1 MNMKYLFGSIFALYS
16 SNLFATANDWQLSF
30 QNPATD
36 LMQEVIDLHDLI
48 LIMMTVIT
56 LFVLFL
62 LFYVSFRFSAK
73 RNPTPSTTTHNTILE
88 VLWTALP
95 VVILV
100 VMAVPSF
107 KLLYKQEK
115 SDSYDM
121 TVKVIGHQWYWE
133 YEYPDHGDF
142 YFESY
147 MIQDEDLQE
156 GDLRLLTVD
165 NPLIIP
171 ANKNVQILI
180 TAGDVLHSW
189 AVPSMGIKTDA
200 VPGRLNETWVN
211 VKEPGTYRGQC
222 SEICGTGHGFMP
234 VVVKVLP
241 ENEFMAWV
249 NEAKNNYAINEDIQP
264 ITSSENEELVLSKNE
279 VIKLE
284 FEENKL

>member
-1 MNMKYLFGSIFALYS
+1 MKSILSVFFIFISFELYGKQ
-16 SNLFATANDWQLSF
+16 ATDWQLSF

-36 LMQEVIDLHDLI
+36 LMGSVVGLHNII
-48 LIMMTVIT
+48 LIVMTLVT

-73 RNPTPSTTTHNTILE
+73 RNPIPSTTTHNTVVE
-88 VLWTALP
+88 VLWTAIP
-95 VVILV
+95 IVILV
-100 VMAVPSF
+100 VLAIPSF
-107 KLLYKQEK
+107 KLLYQQEK
-115 SDSYDM
+115 SENYDM

-147 MIQDEDLQE
+147 MVQEQDLEE

-165 NPLIIP
+165 NPLVIP
-171 ANKNVQILI
+171 ANKNIQILI

-189 AVPSMGIKTDA
+189 AVPSMGLKTDA

-211 VKEPGTYRGQC
+211 VKEPGIYRGKC
-222 SEICGTGHGFMP
+222 SEICGSGHGFMP

-241 ENEFMAWV
+241 EREFMAWA
-249 NEAKNNYAINEDIQP
+249 NEAKNNYAINEDIEINKP
-264 ITSSENEELVLSKNE
+264 EEE
-279 VIKLE
+279 IVISQNNIIQL
-284 FEENKL
+284 EENNL

>member
-1 MNMKYLFGSIFALYS
+1 MKSILSVFFIFISFELYGKQ
-16 SNLFATANDWQLSF
+16 ATDWQLSF

-36 LMQEVIDLHDLI
+36 LMGSVVGLHNVI
-48 LIMMTVIT
+48 LIVMSLITV
-56 LFVLFL
+56 FVLFL

-73 RNPTPSTTTHNTILE
+73 RNPIPSTRTHNTVVE
-88 VLWTALP
+88 VLWTAIP
-95 VVILV
+95 IVILV
-100 VMAVPSF
+100 VLAIPSF
-107 KLLYKQEK
+107 KLLYQQEK
-115 SDSYDM
+115 SENYDM

-147 MIQDEDLQE
+147 MIQDEELKE

-165 NPLIIP
+165 NPLVIP

-189 AVPSMGIKTDA
+189 AVPSMGLKTDA

-211 VKEPGTYRGQC
+211 VKEPGIYRGQC
-222 SEICGTGHGFMP
+222 SEICGSGHGFMP

-241 ENEFMAWV
+241 EREFMAWA
-249 NEAKNNYAINEDIQP
+249 NEAKNNYAINEDIE
-264 ITSSENEELVLSKNE
+264 INKSEEEI
-279 VIKLE
+279 VISQNNIIQL
-284 FEENKL
+284 EENNL

>member
-1 MNMKYLFGSIFALYS
+1 
-16 SNLFATANDWQLSF
+16 
-30 QNPATD
+30 
-36 LMQEVIDLHDLI
+36 
-48 LIMMTVIT
+48 MTVIT

-73 RNPTPSTTTHNTILE
+73 RNPVPSTTTHNTIIE
-88 VLWTALP
+88 ILWTAIP
-95 VVILV
+95 IVILV
-100 VMAVPSF
+100 VMAIPSF

-133 YEYPDHGDF
+133 YEYPDHGNF

-147 MIQDEDLQE
+147 MIEEEDLQKD
-156 GDLRLLTVD
+156 DLRLLTVD
-165 NPLIIP
+165 NPLVIP
-171 ANKNVQILI
+171 ANKNIQILI

-189 AVPSMGIKTDA
+189 AMPSMGIKTDA
-200 VPGRLNETWVN
+200 VPGRLNETWIN

-222 SEICGTGHGFMP
+222 SEICGRGHGFMP

-249 NEAKNNYAINEDIQP
+249 NEAKNNYAVNEDI
-264 ITSSENEELVLSKNE
+264 ELNETLDNEIIVSKNK
-279 VIKLE
+279 IIQLE
-284 FEENKL
+284 ETK

>member
-1 MNMKYLFGSIFALYS
+1 MSKMKSIFSVFFFLVSFNA
-16 SNLFATANDWQLSF
+16 FGKQATDWQLSF

-36 LMQEVIDLHDLI
+36 LMGSVVGLHNII
-48 LIMMTVIT
+48 LIVMTLVT

-73 RNPTPSTTTHNTILE
+73 RNPIPSTTTHNTVVE
-88 VLWTALP
+88 VLWTAIP
-95 VVILV
+95 IVILV
-100 VMAVPSF
+100 VLAIPSF
-107 KLLYKQEK
+107 KLLYQQEK
-115 SDSYDM
+115 SENYDM

-165 NPLIIP
+165 NPLVIP
-171 ANKNVQILI
+171 ANKNIQILI

-189 AVPSMGIKTDA
+189 AVPSMGLKTDA

-211 VKEPGTYRGQC
+211 VKEPGIYRGQC

-241 ENEFMAWV
+241 ESEFIAWA
-249 NEAKNNYAINEDIQP
+249 NEAKNNYAINEDIK
-264 ITSSENEELVLSKNE
+264 TNETNEEIIISQNNL
-279 VIKLE
+279 IKLE
-284 FEENKL
+284 ENNL

>member
-1 MNMKYLFGSIFALYS
+1 
-16 SNLFATANDWQLSF
+16 
-30 QNPATD
+30 
-36 LMQEVIDLHDLI
+36 
-48 LIMMTVIT
+48 MTLVT

-73 RNPTPSTTTHNTILE
+73 RNPIPSTRTHNTVVE
-88 VLWTALP
+88 VLWTAIP
-95 VVILV
+95 IVILV
-100 VMAVPSF
+100 VLAIPSF
-107 KLLYKQEK
+107 KLLYQQEK
-115 SDSYDM
+115 SENYDM

-147 MIQDEDLQE
+147 MVQDADLQE

-165 NPLIIP
+165 NPLVIP
-171 ANKNVQILI
+171 ANKNIQILI

-189 AVPSMGIKTDA
+189 AVPSMGLKTDA

-211 VKEPGTYRGQC
+211 VKEPGIYRGQC

-241 ENEFMAWV
+241 ESEFIAWA
-249 NEAKNNYAINEDIQP
+249 NEAKNNYAINEDIK
-264 ITSSENEELVLSKNE
+264 TNETNEEIIISQNNL
-279 VIKLE
+279 IKLE
-284 FEENKL
+284 ENNL

>member
-1 MNMKYLFGSIFALYS
+1 MKSIFSVFFFLVSFEA
-16 SNLFATANDWQLSF
+16 FGKQATDWQLSF

-36 LMQEVIDLHDLI
+36 LMGSVVGLHNII
-48 LIMMTVIT
+48 LIVMTLVT

-73 RNPTPSTTTHNTILE
+73 RNPIPSTTTHNTVVE
-88 VLWTALP
+88 VLWTAIP
-95 VVILV
+95 SVILV
-100 VMAVPSF
+100 VLAIPSF
-107 KLLYKQEK
+107 KLLYQQEK
-115 SDSYDM
+115 SENYDM

-165 NPLIIP
+165 NPLVIP
-171 ANKNVQILI
+171 ANKNIQILI

-189 AVPSMGIKTDA
+189 AVPSMGLKTDA

-211 VKEPGTYRGQC
+211 VKEPGIYRGQC

-241 ENEFMAWV
+241 ESEFIAWA
-249 NEAKNNYAINEDIQP
+249 NEAKNNYAINEDIK
-264 ITSSENEELVLSKNE
+264 TNETNEEIIISQNNLIQL
-279 VIKLE
+279 
-284 FEENKL
+284 EENNL

>member
-1 MNMKYLFGSIFALYS
+1 MRILLILITALLSFRSFANAPY
-16 SNLFATANDWQLSF
+16 DWQLGF
-30 QNPATD
+30 QEPASPVMRSV
-36 LMQEVIDLHDLI
+36 LELHDFV
-48 LIMMTVIT
+48 LIMMTAIT
-56 LFVLFL
+56 IFVLIL
-62 LFYVSFRFSAK
+62 IIYVVIRFRKSVNPNPSK
-73 RNPTPSTTTHNTILE
+73 RTHNAFIE
-88 VLWTALP
+88 ILWTGIP
-95 VVILV
+95 VIILIA
-100 VMAVPSF
+100 MAIPSF
-107 KLLYKQEK
+107 KLLYEQDVIPEA
-115 SDSYDM
+115 DM

-165 NPLIIP
+165 NPLVIP

-222 SEICGTGHGFMP
+222 SEICGTGHGYMP
-234 VVVKVLP
+234 VVIEALS
-241 ENEFMAWV
+241 ENEFAAWV
-249 NEAKNNYAINEDIQP
+249 NEAKNEFA
-264 ITSSENEELVLSKNE
+264 ELNSRTIALSK
-279 VIKLE
+279 
-284 FEENKL
+284 

>member
-1 MNMKYLFGSIFALYS
+1 MQLMKTLCSIILVFLT
-16 SNLFATANDWQLSF
+16 SNLYAVATDWQLSF

-36 LMQEVIDLHDLI
+36 LMQKVVSLHNGI
-48 LIMMTVIT
+48 LIVMTAIT

-73 RNPTPSTTTHNTILE
+73 RNPVPSTTTHNTVIE
-88 VLWTALP
+88 VLWTAIP

-100 VMAVPSF
+100 IMAIPSF
-107 KLLYKQEK
+107 KLLYEQEK
-115 SDSYDM
+115 SETYDM

-147 MIQDEDLQE
+147 MVQDEDLQE

-165 NPLIIP
+165 NPLVIP

-180 TAGDVLHSW
+180 SAGDVLHSW

-211 VKEPGTYRGQC
+211 VKEPGIYRGQC

-241 ENEFMAWV
+241 ENEFIAWA
-249 NEAKNNYAINEDIQP
+249 NEAKNNYAINEDININQP
-264 ITSSENEELVLSKNE
+264 SEDKIIVSENKIIQL
-279 VIKLE
+279 
-284 FEENKL
+284 EENKL

>member
-1 MNMKYLFGSIFALYS
+1 MKSIFL
-16 SNLFATANDWQLSF
+16 LFFFLVSFKAFGKQATAWQLSF

-36 LMQEVIDLHDLI
+36 LMGSVVGLHNII
-48 LIMMTVIT
+48 LIVMTLVT

-73 RNPTPSTTTHNTILE
+73 RNPIPSTTTHNTVVE
-88 VLWTALP
+88 VLWTAIP
-95 VVILV
+95 IVILV
-100 VMAVPSF
+100 VLAIPSF
-107 KLLYKQEK
+107 KLLYQQEK
-115 SDSYDM
+115 SENYDM

-147 MIQDEDLQE
+147 MVQDADLQE

-165 NPLIIP
+165 NPLVIP
-171 ANKNVQILI
+171 ANKNIQILI

-189 AVPSMGIKTDA
+189 AVPSMGLKTDA

-211 VKEPGTYRGQC
+211 VKEPGIYRGQC

-241 ENEFMAWV
+241 ESEFIAWA
-249 NEAKNNYAINEDIQP
+249 NEAKNNYAINEDIK
-264 ITSSENEELVLSKNE
+264 TNETNEEIIISQNNLIQL
-279 VIKLE
+279 
-284 FEENKL
+284 EENNL

>member
-1 MNMKYLFGSIFALYS
+1 MK
-16 SNLFATANDWQLSF
+16 
-30 QNPATD
+30 
-36 LMQEVIDLHDLI
+36 EVVTLHNGI
-48 LIMMTVIT
+48 LIVMTVIT

-73 RNPTPSTTTHNTILE
+73 RNPVPSTTTHNTIIE
-88 VLWTALP
+88 ILWTAIP
-95 VVILV
+95 IVILV
-100 VMAVPSF
+100 VMAIPSF

-133 YEYPDHGDF
+133 YEYPDHGNF

-147 MIQDEDLQE
+147 MIEEEDLQK

-165 NPLIIP
+165 NPLVIP
-171 ANKNVQILI
+171 ANKNIQILI

-189 AVPSMGIKTDA
+189 AMPSMGIKTDA
-200 VPGRLNETWVN
+200 VPGRLNETWIN

-222 SEICGTGHGFMP
+222 SEICGRGHGFMP

-249 NEAKNNYAINEDIQP
+249 NEAKNNYAVNEDIELNETLDDE
-264 ITSSENEELVLSKNE
+264 IIVSENKIIQLEETK
-279 VIKLE
+279 
-284 FEENKL
+284 

>member
-1 MNMKYLFGSIFALYS
+1 MKSILSIFFLFISFELYGKQ
-16 SNLFATANDWQLSF
+16 ATDWQLSF

-36 LMQEVIDLHDLI
+36 LMGSVVGLHNII
-48 LIMMTVIT
+48 LIVMTLVT

-73 RNPTPSTTTHNTILE
+73 RNPIPSTTTHNTVVE
-88 VLWTALP
+88 VLWTAIP
-95 VVILV
+95 IVILV
-100 VMAVPSF
+100 VLAIPSF
-107 KLLYKQEK
+107 KLLYQQEK
-115 SDSYDM
+115 SENYDM

-147 MIQDEDLQE
+147 MVQEQDLEE

-165 NPLIIP
+165 NPLVIP
-171 ANKNVQILI
+171 ANKNIQILI

-189 AVPSMGIKTDA
+189 AVPSMGLKTDA

-211 VKEPGTYRGQC
+211 VKEPGIYRGQC
-222 SEICGTGHGFMP
+222 SEICGSGHGFMP

-241 ENEFMAWV
+241 EREFMAWA
-249 NEAKNNYAINEDIQP
+249 NEAKNNYAINEDIEINKP
-264 ITSSENEELVLSKNE
+264 EEEIVISQNNI
-279 VIKLE
+279 IKLE
-284 FEENKL
+284 ENNL

>member
-1 MNMKYLFGSIFALYS
+1 MKSILSVFFIFISFELYGKQ
-16 SNLFATANDWQLSF
+16 ATDWQLSF

-36 LMQEVIDLHDLI
+36 LMGSVVGLHNII
-48 LIMMTVIT
+48 LIVMTLVT

-73 RNPTPSTTTHNTILE
+73 RNPIPSTTTHNTVVE
-88 VLWTALP
+88 VLWTAIP
-95 VVILV
+95 IVILV
-100 VMAVPSF
+100 VLAIPSF
-107 KLLYKQEK
+107 KLLYQQEK
-115 SDSYDM
+115 SENYDM

-147 MIQDEDLQE
+147 MVQEQDLEE

-165 NPLIIP
+165 NPLVIP
-171 ANKNVQILI
+171 ANKNIQILI

-189 AVPSMGIKTDA
+189 AVPSMGLKTDA

-211 VKEPGTYRGQC
+211 VKEPGIYRGQC
-222 SEICGTGHGFMP
+222 SEICGSGHGFMP

-241 ENEFMAWV
+241 EREFVAWA
-249 NEAKNNYAINEDIQP
+249 NEAKNNYAINEDIE
-264 ITSSENEELVLSKNE
+264 INKSEEEI
-279 VIKLE
+279 VISQNNIIQL
-284 FEENKL
+284 EENNL

>member
-1 MNMKYLFGSIFALYS
+1 MKFLFGSIFVFFT
-16 SNLFATANDWQLSF
+16 SNLFASANDWQLSF
-30 QNPATD
+30 QNPATN

-48 LIMMTVIT
+48 LIIMTVIT

-100 VMAVPSF
+100 VIAIPSF

-115 SDSYDM
+115 SDTYDM

-133 YEYPDHGDF
+133 YEYPDHGNF

-165 NPLIIP
+165 NPLVIP

-211 VKEPGTYRGQC
+211 VKEPGIYRGQC
-222 SEICGTGHGFMP
+222 SEICGTRHGFMP

-249 NEAKNNYAINEDIQP
+249 NVAKNNYATNEDIQP
-264 ITSSENEELVLSKNE
+264 IASPEEELVLSKNDL
-279 VIKLE
+279 VKLE
-284 FEENKL
+284 VEEKKL

>member
-1 MNMKYLFGSIFALYS
+1 MKSILSVFFIFISFELYGKQ
-16 SNLFATANDWQLSF
+16 ATDWQLSF

-36 LMQEVIDLHDLI
+36 LMGSVVGLHNII
-48 LIMMTVIT
+48 LIVMTLVT

-73 RNPTPSTTTHNTILE
+73 RNPIPSTTTHNTVVE
-88 VLWTALP
+88 VLWTAIP
-95 VVILV
+95 IVILV
-100 VMAVPSF
+100 VLAIPSF
-107 KLLYKQEK
+107 KLLYQQEK
-115 SDSYDM
+115 SENYDM

-147 MIQDEDLQE
+147 MVQEQDLEE

-165 NPLIIP
+165 NPLVIP
-171 ANKNVQILI
+171 ANKNIQILI

-189 AVPSMGIKTDA
+189 AVPSMGLKTDA

-211 VKEPGTYRGQC
+211 VKEPGIYRGQC
-222 SEICGTGHGFMP
+222 SEICGSGHGFMP

-241 ENEFMAWV
+241 EREFMAWA
-249 NEAKNNYAINEDIQP
+249 NEAKNNYAINDDIE
-264 ITSSENEELVLSKNE
+264 INKSEEEI
-279 VIKLE
+279 VISQNNIIQL
-284 FEENKL
+284 EENNL

>member
-1 MNMKYLFGSIFALYS
+1 MKSIFLVFFFLVS
-16 SNLFATANDWQLSF
+16 LNTFGKQATDWQLSF

-36 LMQEVIDLHDLI
+36 LMGSVVGLHNII
-48 LIMMTVIT
+48 LIVMTLVT

-73 RNPTPSTTTHNTILE
+73 RNPIPSTTTHNTVVE
-88 VLWTALP
+88 VLWTAIP
-95 VVILV
+95 IVILV
-100 VMAVPSF
+100 VLAIPSF
-107 KLLYKQEK
+107 KLLYQQEK
-115 SDSYDM
+115 SENYDM

-147 MIQDEDLQE
+147 MVQDADLQE

-165 NPLIIP
+165 NPLVIP
-171 ANKNVQILI
+171 ANKNIQILI

-189 AVPSMGIKTDA
+189 AVPSMGLKTDA

-211 VKEPGTYRGQC
+211 VKEPGIYRGQC

-241 ENEFMAWV
+241 ESEFIAWA
-249 NEAKNNYAINEDIQP
+249 NEAKNNYAINEDIK
-264 ITSSENEELVLSKNE
+264 TYETNEEIIISQNNL
-279 VIKLE
+279 IKLE
-284 FEENKL
+284 ENNL

>member
-1 MNMKYLFGSIFALYS
+1 MKSIFSVFFFLVSFNA
-16 SNLFATANDWQLSF
+16 FGKQATDWQLSF

-36 LMQEVIDLHDLI
+36 LMGSVVGLHNII
-48 LIMMTVIT
+48 LIVMTLVT

-73 RNPTPSTTTHNTILE
+73 RNPIPSTTTHNTVVE
-88 VLWTALP
+88 VLWTAIP
-95 VVILV
+95 IVILV
-100 VMAVPSF
+100 VLAIPSF
-107 KLLYKQEK
+107 KLLYQQEK
-115 SDSYDM
+115 SENYDM

-147 MIQDEDLQE
+147 MVQDADLQE

-165 NPLIIP
+165 NPLVIP
-171 ANKNVQILI
+171 ANKNIQILI

-189 AVPSMGIKTDA
+189 AVPSMGLKTDA

-211 VKEPGTYRGQC
+211 VKEPGIYRGQC

-241 ENEFMAWV
+241 ESEFIAWA
-249 NEAKNNYAINEDIQP
+249 NEAKNNYAINEDIK
-264 ITSSENEELVLSKNE
+264 TNETNEEIIISQNNLIQLEEKN
-279 VIKLE
+279 L
-284 FEENKL
+284 

>member
-1 MNMKYLFGSIFALYS
+1 MKSILSVLFIFISFELYGKQ
-16 SNLFATANDWQLSF
+16 ATDWQLSF

-36 LMQEVIDLHDLI
+36 LMGSVVGLHNVI
-48 LIMMTVIT
+48 LIVMSLITV
-56 LFVLFL
+56 FVLFL

-73 RNPTPSTTTHNTILE
+73 RNPIPSTRTHNTVVE
-88 VLWTALP
+88 VLWTAIP
-95 VVILV
+95 IVILV
-100 VMAVPSF
+100 VLAIPSF
-107 KLLYKQEK
+107 KLLYQQEK
-115 SDSYDM
+115 SENYDM

-147 MIQDEDLQE
+147 MIQDEDLKE

-165 NPLIIP
+165 NPLVIP

-189 AVPSMGIKTDA
+189 AVPSMGLKTDA

-211 VKEPGTYRGQC
+211 VKEPGIYRGQC
-222 SEICGTGHGFMP
+222 SEICGSGHGFMP

-241 ENEFMAWV
+241 EREFMAWA
-249 NEAKNNYAINEDIQP
+249 NEAKNNYAINEDIEINKP
-264 ITSSENEELVLSKNE
+264 EEE
-279 VIKLE
+279 IVISQNNIIQL
-284 FEENKL
+284 EENNL

>member
-1 MNMKYLFGSIFALYS
+1 MKSILSIFFIFISFELYGKQ
-16 SNLFATANDWQLSF
+16 ATDWQLSF

-36 LMQEVIDLHDLI
+36 LMGSVVGLHNVI
-48 LIMMTVIT
+48 LIVMSLITV
-56 LFVLFL
+56 FVLFL

-73 RNPTPSTTTHNTILE
+73 RNPIPSTRTHNTVVE
-88 VLWTALP
+88 VLWTAIP
-95 VVILV
+95 IVILV
-100 VMAVPSF
+100 VLAIPSF
-107 KLLYKQEK
+107 KLLYQQEK
-115 SDSYDM
+115 SENYDM

-147 MIQDEDLQE
+147 MIQDEELKE

-165 NPLIIP
+165 NPLVIP

-189 AVPSMGIKTDA
+189 AVPSMGLKTDA

-211 VKEPGTYRGQC
+211 VKEPGIYRGQC
-222 SEICGTGHGFMP
+222 SEICGSGHGFMP

-241 ENEFMAWV
+241 EREFMAWA
-249 NEAKNNYAINEDIQP
+249 NEAKNNYAINEDIEINKP
-264 ITSSENEELVLSKNE
+264 EEE
-279 VIKLE
+279 IVISQNNIIQL
-284 FEENKL
+284 EENNL

>member
-1 MNMKYLFGSIFALYS
+1 MKSILSTFFVFISFELFGKQ
-16 SNLFATANDWQLSF
+16 ATDWQLSF

-36 LMQEVIDLHDLI
+36 LMGSVVGLHNII
-48 LIMMTVIT
+48 LIVMTLVT

-73 RNPTPSTTTHNTILE
+73 RNPIPSTTTHNTVVE
-88 VLWTALP
+88 VLWTAIP
-95 VVILV
+95 IVILV
-100 VMAVPSF
+100 VLAIPSF
-107 KLLYKQEK
+107 KLLYQQEK
-115 SDSYDM
+115 SENYDM

-147 MIQDEDLQE
+147 MVQEQDLEE

-165 NPLIIP
+165 NPLVIP
-171 ANKNVQILI
+171 ANKNIQILI

-189 AVPSMGIKTDA
+189 AVPSMGLKTDA

-211 VKEPGTYRGQC
+211 VKEPGIYRGQC
-222 SEICGTGHGFMP
+222 SEICGSGHGFMP

-241 ENEFMAWV
+241 EREFMAWA
-249 NEAKNNYAINEDIQP
+249 NEAKNNYAINEDIEINKP
-264 ITSSENEELVLSKNE
+264 EEE
-279 VIKLE
+279 IVISQNNIIQL
-284 FEENKL
+284 EENNL

>member
-1 MNMKYLFGSIFALYS
+1 MKSIFSVFFFLVSFEALGKQ
-16 SNLFATANDWQLSF
+16 ATDWQLSF

-36 LMQEVIDLHDLI
+36 LMGSVVGLHNII
-48 LIMMTVIT
+48 LIVMTLVT

-73 RNPTPSTTTHNTILE
+73 RNPIPSTTTHNTVVE
-88 VLWTALP
+88 VLWTAIP
-95 VVILV
+95 IVILV
-100 VMAVPSF
+100 VLAIPSF
-107 KLLYKQEK
+107 KLLYQQEK
-115 SDSYDM
+115 SENYDM

-165 NPLIIP
+165 NPLVIP
-171 ANKNVQILI
+171 ANKNIQILI

-189 AVPSMGIKTDA
+189 AVPSMGLKTDA

-211 VKEPGTYRGQC
+211 VKEPGIY
-222 SEICGTGHGFMP
+222 
-234 VVVKVLP
+234 
-241 ENEFMAWV
+241 
-249 NEAKNNYAINEDIQP
+249 
-264 ITSSENEELVLSKNE
+264 LSL
-279 VIKLE
+279 IHI
-284 FEENKL
+284 

>member
-1 MNMKYLFGSIFALYS
+1 MKSILTVFFIFISFELYGKQ
-16 SNLFATANDWQLSF
+16 ATDWQLSF

-36 LMQEVIDLHDLI
+36 LMGSVVGLHNVI
-48 LIMMTVIT
+48 LIVMSLITV
-56 LFVLFL
+56 FVLFL

-73 RNPTPSTTTHNTILE
+73 RNPIPSTRTHNTVVE
-88 VLWTALP
+88 VLWTAIP
-95 VVILV
+95 IVILV
-100 VMAVPSF
+100 VLAIPSF
-107 KLLYKQEK
+107 KLLYQQEK
-115 SDSYDM
+115 SENYDM

-147 MIQDEDLQE
+147 MIQDEDLKE

-165 NPLIIP
+165 NPLVIP

-189 AVPSMGIKTDA
+189 AVPSMGLKTDA

-211 VKEPGTYRGQC
+211 VKEPGIYRGQC
-222 SEICGTGHGFMP
+222 SEICGSGHGFMP

-241 ENEFMAWV
+241 EREFMAWA
-249 NEAKNNYAINEDIQP
+249 NEAKNNYAINEDIEINKP
-264 ITSSENEELVLSKNE
+264 EEE
-279 VIKLE
+279 IVISQNNIIQL
-284 FEENKL
+284 EENNL

>member
-1 MNMKYLFGSIFALYS
+1 MKSILSVFFIFISFELFGKQ
-16 SNLFATANDWQLSF
+16 ATDWQLSF

-36 LMQEVIDLHDLI
+36 LMGSVVGLHNII
-48 LIMMTVIT
+48 LIVMTLVT

-73 RNPTPSTTTHNTILE
+73 RNPIPSTTTHNTVVE
-88 VLWTALP
+88 VLWTAIP
-95 VVILV
+95 IVILV
-100 VMAVPSF
+100 VLAIPSF
-107 KLLYKQEK
+107 KLLYQQEK
-115 SDSYDM
+115 SENYDM

-147 MIQDEDLQE
+147 MVQEQDLEE

-165 NPLIIP
+165 NPLVIP
-171 ANKNVQILI
+171 ANKNIQILI

-189 AVPSMGIKTDA
+189 AVPSMGLKTDA

-211 VKEPGTYRGQC
+211 VKEPGIYRGQC
-222 SEICGTGHGFMP
+222 SEICGSGHGFMP

-241 ENEFMAWV
+241 EREFMAWA
-249 NEAKNNYAINEDIQP
+249 NEAKNNYAINEDIEISKP
-264 ITSSENEELVLSKNE
+264 EEE
-279 VIKLE
+279 IVISQNNIIQL
-284 FEENKL
+284 EENNL

>member
-1 MNMKYLFGSIFALYS
+1 MKSIFSVFFFLASLKA
-16 SNLFATANDWQLSF
+16 FGKQATDWQLSF

-36 LMQEVIDLHDLI
+36 LMGSVVGLHNII
-48 LIMMTVIT
+48 LIVMTLVT

-73 RNPTPSTTTHNTILE
+73 RNPIPSTTTHNTVVE
-88 VLWTALP
+88 VLWTAIP
-95 VVILV
+95 IVILV
-100 VMAVPSF
+100 VLAIPSF
-107 KLLYKQEK
+107 KLLYQQEK
-115 SDSYDM
+115 SENYDM

-147 MIQDEDLQE
+147 MTQDEDLQE

-165 NPLIIP
+165 NPLVIP
-171 ANKNVQILI
+171 ANKNIQILI

-189 AVPSMGIKTDA
+189 AVPSMGLKTDA

-211 VKEPGTYRGQC
+211 VKEPGIYRGQC

-241 ENEFMAWV
+241 ESEFIAWA
-249 NEAKNNYAINEDIQP
+249 NEAKNNYAINEDIK
-264 ITSSENEELVLSKNE
+264 TNETNEEIIISQNNL
-279 VIKLE
+279 IKLE
-284 FEENKL
+284 ENNL

>member
-1 MNMKYLFGSIFALYS
+1 MKSTFTLFFFLVSLNAFGKQ
-16 SNLFATANDWQLSF
+16 ATDWQLSF

-36 LMQEVIDLHDLI
+36 LMGSVVGLHNII
-48 LIMMTVIT
+48 LIVMTLVT

-73 RNPTPSTTTHNTILE
+73 RNPIPSTTTHNTVVE
-88 VLWTALP
+88 VLWTAIP
-95 VVILV
+95 IVILV
-100 VMAVPSF
+100 VLAIPSF
-107 KLLYKQEK
+107 KLLYQQEK
-115 SDSYDM
+115 SENYDM

-147 MIQDEDLQE
+147 MVQDEDLQE

-165 NPLIIP
+165 NPLVIP
-171 ANKNVQILI
+171 ANKNIQILI

-189 AVPSMGIKTDA
+189 AVPSMGLKTDA

-211 VKEPGTYRGQC
+211 VKEPGIYRGQC

-241 ENEFMAWV
+241 ESEFIAWA
-249 NEAKNNYAINEDIQP
+249 NEAKNNYAINEDIK
-264 ITSSENEELVLSKNE
+264 TNETNEEIIISQNNLIQL
-279 VIKLE
+279 
-284 FEENKL
+284 EENNL

>member
-1 MNMKYLFGSIFALYS
+1 MKSILSALLIFISFELYGKQ
-16 SNLFATANDWQLSF
+16 ATDWQLSF

-36 LMQEVIDLHDLI
+36 LMGSVVGLHNII
-48 LIMMTVIT
+48 LIVMTLVT

-73 RNPTPSTTTHNTILE
+73 RNPIPSTTTHNTVVE
-88 VLWTALP
+88 VLWTAIP
-95 VVILV
+95 IVILV
-100 VMAVPSF
+100 VLAIPSF
-107 KLLYKQEK
+107 KLLYQQEK
-115 SDSYDM
+115 SENYDM

-147 MIQDEDLQE
+147 MVQEQDLEE

-165 NPLIIP
+165 NPLVIP
-171 ANKNVQILI
+171 ANKNIQILI

-189 AVPSMGIKTDA
+189 AVPSMGLKTDA

-211 VKEPGTYRGQC
+211 VKEPGIYRGQC
-222 SEICGTGHGFMP
+222 SEICGSGHGFMP

-241 ENEFMAWV
+241 EREFMAWA
-249 NEAKNNYAINEDIQP
+249 NEAKNNYAINEDIE
-264 ITSSENEELVLSKNE
+264 INKSEEEI
-279 VIKLE
+279 VISQNNIIQL
-284 FEENKL
+284 EENNL

>member
-1 MNMKYLFGSIFALYS
+1 MKSIFSVFFFLVSFEA
-16 SNLFATANDWQLSF
+16 FGKQATDWQLSF

-36 LMQEVIDLHDLI
+36 LMGSVVGLHNII
-48 LIMMTVIT
+48 LIVMTLVT

-73 RNPTPSTTTHNTILE
+73 RNPIPSTRTHNTVVE
-88 VLWTALP
+88 VLWTAIP
-95 VVILV
+95 IVILV
-100 VMAVPSF
+100 VLAIPSF
-107 KLLYKQEK
+107 KLLYQQEK
-115 SDSYDM
+115 SENYDM

-147 MIQDEDLQE
+147 MVQDADLQE

-165 NPLIIP
+165 NPLVIP
-171 ANKNVQILI
+171 ANKNIQILI

-189 AVPSMGIKTDA
+189 AVPSMGLKTDA

-211 VKEPGTYRGQC
+211 VKEPGIYRGQC

-241 ENEFMAWV
+241 ESEFIAWA
-249 NEAKNNYAINEDIQP
+249 NEAKNNYAINEDIK
-264 ITSSENEELVLSKNE
+264 TNETNEEIIISQNNL
-279 VIKLE
+279 IKLE
-284 FEENKL
+284 ENNL

>member
-1 MNMKYLFGSIFALYS
+1 MKSIFSVFFFLVSSKALGKQ
-16 SNLFATANDWQLSF
+16 ATDWQLSF

-36 LMQEVIDLHDLI
+36 LMGSVVGLHNII
-48 LIMMTVIT
+48 LIVMTLVT

-73 RNPTPSTTTHNTILE
+73 RNPIPSTTTHNTVVE
-88 VLWTALP
+88 VLWTAIP
-95 VVILV
+95 IVILV
-100 VMAVPSF
+100 VLAIPSF
-107 KLLYKQEK
+107 KLLYQQEK
-115 SDSYDM
+115 SENYDM

-165 NPLIIP
+165 NPLVIP
-171 ANKNVQILI
+171 ANKNIQILI

-189 AVPSMGIKTDA
+189 AVPSMGLKTDA

-211 VKEPGTYRGQC
+211 VKEPGIYRGQC

-241 ENEFMAWV
+241 ESEFIAWA
-249 NEAKNNYAINEDIQP
+249 NEAKNNYAINEDIK
-264 ITSSENEELVLSKNE
+264 TNETNEEIIISQNNLIQL
-279 VIKLE
+279 
-284 FEENKL
+284 EENNL

>member
-1 MNMKYLFGSIFALYS
+1 MKSILSVFFIFISFELYGKQ
-16 SNLFATANDWQLSF
+16 ATDWQLSF

-36 LMQEVIDLHDLI
+36 LMGSVVGLHNII
-48 LIMMTVIT
+48 LIVMTLVT

-73 RNPTPSTTTHNTILE
+73 RNPIPSTTTHNTVVE
-88 VLWTALP
+88 VLWTAIP
-95 VVILV
+95 IVILV
-100 VMAVPSF
+100 VLAIPSF
-107 KLLYKQEK
+107 KLLYQQEK
-115 SDSYDM
+115 SENYDM

-147 MIQDEDLQE
+147 MVQEQDLEE

-165 NPLIIP
+165 NPLVIP
-171 ANKNVQILI
+171 ANKNIQILI

-189 AVPSMGIKTDA
+189 AVPSMGLKTDA

-211 VKEPGTYRGQC
+211 VKEPGIYRGQC
-222 SEICGTGHGFMP
+222 SEICGSGHGFMP

-241 ENEFMAWV
+241 EREFMAWA
-249 NEAKNNYAINEDIQP
+249 NEAKNNYAINEDIE
-264 ITSSENEELVLSKNE
+264 INKSEEEI
-279 VIKLE
+279 VISQNNIIQL
-284 FEENKL
+284 EENNL

>member
-1 MNMKYLFGSIFALYS
+1 MKSILSVFFIFISFELFGKQ
-16 SNLFATANDWQLSF
+16 ATDWQLSF

-36 LMQEVIDLHDLI
+36 LMGSVVGLHNII
-48 LIMMTVIT
+48 LIVMTLVT

-73 RNPTPSTTTHNTILE
+73 RNPSPSTTTHNTVVE
-88 VLWTALP
+88 VLWTAIP
-95 VVILV
+95 IVILV
-100 VMAVPSF
+100 VLAIPSF
-107 KLLYKQEK
+107 KLLYQQEK
-115 SDSYDM
+115 SENYDM

-147 MIQDEDLQE
+147 MVQEQDLEE

-165 NPLIIP
+165 NPLVIP
-171 ANKNVQILI
+171 ANKNIQILI

-189 AVPSMGIKTDA
+189 AVPSMGLKTDA

-211 VKEPGTYRGQC
+211 VKEPGIYRGQC
-222 SEICGTGHGFMP
+222 SEICGSGHGFMP

-241 ENEFMAWV
+241 EREFMAWA
-249 NEAKNNYAINEDIQP
+249 NEAKNNYAINEDIE
-264 ITSSENEELVLSKNE
+264 INKSEEEI
-279 VIKLE
+279 VISQNNIIQL
-284 FEENKL
+284 EENNL

>member
-1 MNMKYLFGSIFALYS
+1 MKSILSVFFIFISFELYGKQ
-16 SNLFATANDWQLSF
+16 ATDWQLSF

-36 LMQEVIDLHDLI
+36 LMGSVVGLHNII
-48 LIMMTVIT
+48 LIVMTLVT

-73 RNPTPSTTTHNTILE
+73 RNPIPSTTTHNTVVE
-88 VLWTALP
+88 VLWTAIP
-95 VVILV
+95 IVILV
-100 VMAVPSF
+100 VLAIPSF
-107 KLLYKQEK
+107 KLLYQQEK
-115 SDSYDM
+115 SENYDM

-147 MIQDEDLQE
+147 MVQEQDLEE

-165 NPLIIP
+165 NPLVIP
-171 ANKNVQILI
+171 ANKNIQILI

-189 AVPSMGIKTDA
+189 AVPSMGLKTDA

-211 VKEPGTYRGQC
+211 VKEPGIYRGQC
-222 SEICGTGHGFMP
+222 SEICGSGHGFMP

-241 ENEFMAWV
+241 EREFMAWA
-249 NEAKNNYAINEDIQP
+249 NEAKNNYAINEDIEINKP
-264 ITSSENEELVLSKNE
+264 EEEIVVSQNNIIQL
-279 VIKLE
+279 
-284 FEENKL
+284 EENNL

>member
-1 MNMKYLFGSIFALYS
+1 MKLFLTIFS
-16 SNLFATANDWQLSF
+16 TLFVSKLNASATDWQLSF

-36 LMQEVIDLHDLI
+36 LMQEVVNLHNGI
-48 LIMMTVIT
+48 LIVMTVIT

-73 RNPTPSTTTHNTILE
+73 RNPVPSTTTHNTIIE
-88 VLWTALP
+88 ILWTAIP
-95 VVILV
+95 IVILV
-100 VMAVPSF
+100 VMAIPSF

-133 YEYPDHGDF
+133 YEYPDHGNF

-147 MIQDEDLQE
+147 MIEDEDLQK

-165 NPLIIP
+165 NPLVIP
-171 ANKNVQILI
+171 ANKNIQILI

-189 AVPSMGIKTDA
+189 AMPSMGIKTDA
-200 VPGRLNETWVN
+200 VPGRLNETWIN

-222 SEICGTGHGFMP
+222 SEICGRGHGFMP

-249 NEAKNNYAINEDIQP
+249 NEAKNNYAVNEDIELNETLDNE
-264 ITSSENEELVLSKNE
+264 IIVSENKIIQLEETK
-279 VIKLE
+279 
-284 FEENKL
+284 

>member
-1 MNMKYLFGSIFALYS
+1 MKSIFSVFFIFISFELYGKQ
-16 SNLFATANDWQLSF
+16 ATDWQLSF

-36 LMQEVIDLHDLI
+36 LMGSVVGLHNII
-48 LIMMTVIT
+48 LIVMTLIT

-73 RNPTPSTTTHNTILE
+73 RNPIPSTTTHNTVVE
-88 VLWTALP
+88 VLWTAIP
-95 VVILV
+95 IVILV
-100 VMAVPSF
+100 VLAIPSF
-107 KLLYKQEK
+107 KLLYQQEK
-115 SDSYDM
+115 SENYDM

-147 MIQDEDLQE
+147 MVQEQDLEE

-165 NPLIIP
+165 NPLVIP
-171 ANKNVQILI
+171 ANKNIQILI

-189 AVPSMGIKTDA
+189 AVPSMGLKTDA

-211 VKEPGTYRGQC
+211 VKEPGIYRGQC
-222 SEICGTGHGFMP
+222 SEICGSGHGFMP

-241 ENEFMAWV
+241 EREFMAWA
-249 NEAKNNYAINEDIQP
+249 NEAKNNYAINEDIE
-264 ITSSENEELVLSKNE
+264 INKSEEEI
-279 VIKLE
+279 VISQNNIIQL
-284 FEENKL
+284 EENNL

>member
-1 MNMKYLFGSIFALYS
+1 MKSILSIFFIFISFELYGKQS
-16 SNLFATANDWQLSF
+16 TDWQLSF

-36 LMQEVIDLHDLI
+36 LMGSVVGLHNII
-48 LIMMTVIT
+48 LIVMTLVT

-73 RNPTPSTTTHNTILE
+73 RNPIPSTTTHNTVVE
-88 VLWTALP
+88 VLWTAIP
-95 VVILV
+95 IVILV
-100 VMAVPSF
+100 VLAIPSF
-107 KLLYKQEK
+107 KLLYQQEK
-115 SDSYDM
+115 SENYDM

-147 MIQDEDLQE
+147 MVQEQDLEE

-165 NPLIIP
+165 NPLVIP
-171 ANKNVQILI
+171 ANKNIQILI

-189 AVPSMGIKTDA
+189 AVPSMGLKTDA

-211 VKEPGTYRGQC
+211 VKEPGIYRGQC
-222 SEICGTGHGFMP
+222 SEICGSGHGFMP

-241 ENEFMAWV
+241 EREFMAWA
-249 NEAKNNYAINEDIQP
+249 NEAKNNYAINEDIEINKP
-264 ITSSENEELVLSKNE
+264 EEE
-279 VIKLE
+279 IVISQNNIIQL
-284 FEENKL
+284 EENNL

>member
-1 MNMKYLFGSIFALYS
+1 MKSIFSVFFFLVSFKA
-16 SNLFATANDWQLSF
+16 FGKQANDWQLSF

-36 LMQEVIDLHDLI
+36 LMGSVVGLHNII
-48 LIMMTVIT
+48 LIVMTLVT

-73 RNPTPSTTTHNTILE
+73 RNPIPSTTTHNTVVE
-88 VLWTALP
+88 VLWTAIP
-95 VVILV
+95 IVILV
-100 VMAVPSF
+100 VLAIPSF
-107 KLLYKQEK
+107 KLLYQQEK
-115 SDSYDM
+115 SENYDM

-165 NPLIIP
+165 NPLVIP
-171 ANKNVQILI
+171 ANKNIQILI

-189 AVPSMGIKTDA
+189 AVPSMGLKTDA

-211 VKEPGTYRGQC
+211 VKEPGIYRGQC

-241 ENEFMAWV
+241 ESEFIAWA
-249 NEAKNNYAINEDIQP
+249 NEAKNNYAINEDIK
-264 ITSSENEELVLSKNE
+264 TNETNEEIIISQNNL
-279 VIKLE
+279 IKLE
-284 FEENKL
+284 ENNL

>member
-1 MNMKYLFGSIFALYS
+1 MKSILSVFFIFISFELFGKQ
-16 SNLFATANDWQLSF
+16 ATDWQLSF

-36 LMQEVIDLHDLI
+36 LMGSVVGLHNVI
-48 LIMMTVIT
+48 LIVMSLIT
-56 LFVLFL
+56 IFVLFL

-73 RNPTPSTTTHNTILE
+73 RNPIPSTTTHNTVVE
-88 VLWTALP
+88 VLWTAIP
-95 VVILV
+95 IVILV
-100 VMAVPSF
+100 VLAIPSF
-107 KLLYKQEK
+107 KLLYQQEK
-115 SDSYDM
+115 SENYDM

-147 MIQDEDLQE
+147 MIQDEDLKE

-165 NPLIIP
+165 NPLVIP

-189 AVPSMGIKTDA
+189 AVPSMGLKTDA

-211 VKEPGTYRGQC
+211 VKEPGIYRGQC
-222 SEICGTGHGFMP
+222 SEICGSGHGFMP

-241 ENEFMAWV
+241 EREFMAWA
-249 NEAKNNYAINEDIQP
+249 NEAKNNYAINEDIEINKP
-264 ITSSENEELVLSKNE
+264 EEE
-279 VIKLE
+279 IVISQNNIIQL
-284 FEENKL
+284 EENNL